1 MPLIIVLDNLC
12 PTLYLLETNNMPSLF
27 LINEDIVPIV
37 LEDPKIEAVISRKR
51 AYKKKKTL
59 LSIQIIFLTRGV
71 SNKRL
76 R

>member
-1 MPLIIVLDNLC
+1 
-12 PTLYLLETNNMPSLF
+12 MPSLF